1 MENLFEV
8 QVFFTDLEFEIFQ
21 FTNKNKRGS
30 MSFTITP
37 NGKMQKCNKKQLY
50 GSKCFFN
57 IGRKLMYWLK
67 NFSDKQFVL
76 QEIINQPP
84 LGTNKLLAEP
94 FGYFGIQRA
103 E

>member
-37 NGKMQKCNKKQLY
+37 NGKMQKCNKKQFKMGSQKTWLY
-50 GSKCFFN
+50 QVS
-57 IGRKLMYWLK
+57 R
-67 NFSDKQFVL
+67 
-76 QEIINQPP
+76 
-84 LGTNKLLAEP
+84 
-94 FGYFGIQRA
+94 
-103 E
+103 